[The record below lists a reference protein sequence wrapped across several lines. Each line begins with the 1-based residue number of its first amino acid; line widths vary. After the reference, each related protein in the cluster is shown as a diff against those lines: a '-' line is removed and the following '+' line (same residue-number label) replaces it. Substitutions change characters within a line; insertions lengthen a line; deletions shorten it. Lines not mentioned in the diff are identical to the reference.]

1 MPEGRQAV
9 TRSYPVELSPADM
22 VALAHAAERVPD
34 FDCRARLRGIRKR
47 AALAFARGDLGDESL
62 PGVGRIGNIAALV
75 LTSIGTDAR
84 CHANR

>member
-47 AALAFARGDLGDESL
+47 AALAFARGELGDESL
-62 PGVGRIGNIAALV
+62 PGVGRLGDIAALFPTTRRV
-75 LTSIGTDAR
+75 TL
-84 CHANR
+84 